1 MPVLHTLQFFLLFL
15 VYVFLSSLAADL
27 LLLRPLIDFFTN
39 KLRGPW

>member
-1 MPVLHTLQFFLLFL
+1 VLHALQFFLLFL